1 MQLALFIGE
10 GGGPMTSQKV
20 ALRRGGLW
28 SAVGLSAALIFALPA
43 RAADEYPAPG
53 YFLDGLSE
61 QSSWSEIL
69 KKPGV
74 RADFPF
80 VAFESTFV
88 PLSSVCVTGEMLAI
102 SDPRIDTGVRVSA
115 DELKA
120 QARAAAD
127 AGRYA
132 AEPGAQVAAAAP
144 TSPPTQ
150 ATISFP
156 VKVYKVTER
165 GLMREWVFLFEKPW
179 PITGCPAK

>member
-1 MQLALFIGE
+1 MTSHKIAVGRRGIWGALAL
-10 GGGPMTSQKV
+10 SV
-20 ALRRGGLW
+20 AL
-28 SAVGLSAALIFALPA
+28 LIALPV

-53 YFLDGLSE
+53 YFLDGLGA

-74 RADFPF
+74 KADFPF
-80 VAFESTFV
+80 VAFESTYV
-88 PLSSVCVTGEMLAI
+88 PLSSVCVTGETLAI

-115 DELKA
+115 AELKA

-132 AEPGAQVAAAAP
+132 TEPGAQVAAAAP
-144 TSPPTQ
+144 SSPPPPV
-150 ATISFP
+150 ISFP

-165 GLMREWVFLFEKPW
+165 GFMREWVYLFEKPW
-179 PITGCPAK
+179 PIMECSAK